1 MIFKK
6 KLESKKKFDIYNKR
20 SMKNLGFYVARLM
33 NGYTSLRVR
42 TNSYVIL
49 FD

>member
-6 KLESKKKFDIYNKR
+6 KLKSKKKFDTYNRR
-20 SMKNLGFYVARLM
+20 SMKNLGCYVAKLM
-33 NGYTSLRVR
+33 NVYVSLKVR
-42 TNSYVIL
+42 INSYVIL